1 MNIRNHPDWSVR
13 HEARLQ
19 TLLAHEGLLTEL
31 RATEPD
37 QEESALPWDLI
48 HHKCSAAQVLE
59 SLMKITPS
67 EVALATVHAMWERH

>member
-1 MNIRNHPDWSVR
+1 MNIRNHPEWSVR

-19 TLLAHEGLLTEL
+19 TLLAYEGLLNEM

-37 QEESALPWDLI
+37 QKESGDIFDLI
-48 HHKCSAAQVLE
+48 NHKRSAEQVLE

-67 EVALATVHAMWERH
+67 EGALNTAHAMWERH